1 VRRRGDKIRNRQ
13 IREKIRDI
21 DGVEA
26 AEGTSGRLGCWRTW
40 RVEDSEECIVVGRS
54 VREAGDR
61 YRRVIDRSN
70 KKVKG
75 VALVVCREINMIDK
89 IEIGE

>member
-1 VRRRGDKIRNRQ
+1 MQ
-13 IREKIRDI
+13 
-21 DGVEA
+21 
-26 AEGTSGRLGCWRTW
+26 SGRT
-40 RVEDSEECIVVGRS
+40 EYQT
-54 VREAGDR
+54 REAGDR